1 MAAELRATE
10 KVMDDGKRK
19 REGDDCHTN
28 MTSDTSSS
36 YDGAASA
43 FIDLALAESGDGS
56 AARDKKRKWTRLLLR
71 ELYDLGYSTS
81 AAALEQE
88 AQVQLRSDAM
98 KQLQKCVEARDW
110 DEALR
115 LIGST
120 SDTDPPASSSATVH
134 MRSPQAAREASL
146 LLLKR
151 KFLDLL
157 VHEQLRAA
165 LSTLHRE
172 ILPVHHMAC
181 GSSFVCVS

>member
-10 KVMDDGKRK
+10 KLMDDGKRK
-19 REGDDCHTN
+19 REGGDRHMN

-36 YDGAASA
+36 NYDGAASA
-43 FIDLALAESGDGS
+43 FLDLALAESGDSS

-115 LIGST
+115 LVGST
-120 SDTDPPASSSATVH
+120 SDADPPAAAVH

-165 LSTLHRE
+165 LFTLHRE
-172 ILPVHHMAC
+172 ILPVYHMVR
-181 GSSFVCVS
+181 GSFVCVS